1 MDENKGLSMGALTAA
16 VVTSSIGSGVFTLTS
31 SLAGGAAA
39 GPVLLAWLVVSF
51 GILMLALS
59 LNNLLQKNPEAEG
72 VQAYA
77 QAGFGNFAGFVSG
90 WGYWL
95 SAWLGNV
102 AFATVLMS
110 SLGYFFPLFK
120 GGQNVPSV
128 ILASVVSW
136 GLTYIVNRGVESAAA
151 MNTIIT
157 ICKLIPLFTFI
168 IVGIFVFKGGMF
180 TAHFWSN
187 VSSGVAGGANIWTQF
202 KSCLMIMM
210 WVFVGVEGAS
220 MLSSRAKSKSEAGR
234 ATIIGIICLLII
246 YVLASV
252 LPYGYLSQD
261 ALAKIN
267 QPAMLYIFQ
276 DMVGTWGGAFI
287 GVGLIIAILGSW
299 LSWTMLP
306 ADTTMLMAEEK
317 LLPAYFG
324 KKNKNGAPTF
334 SLVLTAAL
342 IQIFLLVLLFSE
354 EAYNFALSLCTAAIV
369 VCYIFVGAY
378 QVKFSYQNKDMKQ
391 FWIGFFALLF
401 QVVAITLAG
410 LHFLMLVCIG
420 YLPGIYFYYRAKKD
434 YSLDGGKL
442 TKMEILYSIAIVAFA
457 IISIVMVAMGAIQI

>member
-1 MDENKGLSMGALTAA
+1 MDEKKGLSLGALTAA

-31 SLAGGAAA
+31 SLAGGAAP
-39 GPVLLAWLVVSF
+39 GPVLLAWLVVGF

-59 LNNLLQKNPEAEG
+59 LNNLLLKNPEAEG
-72 VQAYA
+72 IHAYA

-110 SLGYFFPLFK
+110 SLGYFFPLFE

-136 GLTYIVNRGVESAAA
+136 TLTFIVNRGVESAAA

-157 ICKLIPLFTFI
+157 ICKLIPLFAFI
-168 IVGIFVFKGGMF
+168 IVAIFVFKGGMF
-180 TAHFWSN
+180 TAHFWTN
-187 VSSGVAGGANIWTQF
+187 VASGVAGGTGLGTQF

-220 MLSSRAKSKSEAGR
+220 MLSSRAKSKNDAGR
-234 ATIIGIICLLII
+234 ATIIGIVSLLVI

-252 LPYGYLSQD
+252 LPYGYLTQNE
-261 ALAKIN
+261 LAKIN

-287 GVGLIIAILGSW
+287 SVGLIIAILGSW

-334 SLVLTAAL
+334 SLILTASL
-342 IQIFLLVLLFSE
+342 IQVFLLVLLFSQ

-369 VCYIFVGAY
+369 VCYIFVGMY
-378 QVKFSYQNKDMKQ
+378 QVKFSAKNKDTKQ
-391 FWIGFFALLF
+391 LWIGIFALAF
-401 QVVAITLAG
+401 QVIAITLAG
-410 LHFLMLVCIG
+410 LHYLLLCCIG

-434 YSLDGGKL
+434 YGIDDGRL
-442 TKMEILYSIAIVAFA
+442 TKSEIIYSTLIVILAIAGIVL
-457 IISIVMVAMGAIQI
+457 VGMGLITI